1 MSNSLNIPEYT
12 VSNADEDLNQSFHAT
27 EEINNINNNTLNE
40 TLQGAETLQNE
51 SVLVTYH
58 KISWALGLDKD

>member
-12 VSNADEDLNQSFHAT
+12 VSNADEDQSFHAT
-27 EEINNINNNTLNE
+27 EEINNIANNTLNE

-51 SVLVTYH
+51 SVLVTYN
-58 KISWALGLDKD
+58 KICYALGLDRD